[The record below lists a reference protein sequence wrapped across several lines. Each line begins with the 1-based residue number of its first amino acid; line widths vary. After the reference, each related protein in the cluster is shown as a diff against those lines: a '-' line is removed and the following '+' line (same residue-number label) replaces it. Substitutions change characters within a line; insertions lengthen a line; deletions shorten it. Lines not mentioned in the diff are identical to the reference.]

1 MQKLETSTL
10 VGRLLRSGGLLSS
23 LHHLLLGSLEALLE
37 FLLAFRHHL
46 LELVVTLKWVLSE
59 SLLEDDILDDA
70 ILHCD
75 TSGEAELVRVD
86 GLIVLPQGFKLFGL
100 GFSELSVG
108 YGHLKFTLFNI
119 KADLLRAVE
128 QVNFLAGAW
137 LYNTAIRSERM
148 KNIVVNF
155 DLEGNSLASRVILE
169 LKGLEVFGRREIN
182 FAWGAKS
189 DTVSDV
195 IILIARRRLLL
206 GNLNWLLIVIKLPD
220 I

>member
-1 MQKLETSTL
+1 M
-10 VGRLLRSGGLLSS
+10 
-23 LHHLLLGSLEALLE
+23 
-37 FLLAFRHHL
+37 
-46 LELVVTLKWVLSE
+46 
-59 SLLEDDILDDA
+59 
-70 ILHCD
+70 
-75 TSGEAELVRVD
+75 RVD

-148 KNIVVNF
+148 QNIVVNF

-182 FAWGAKS
+182 FA
-189 DTVSDV
+189 
-195 IILIARRRLLL
+195 
-206 GNLNWLLIVIKLPD
+206 
-220 I
+220 